1 MTLREVIEFAK
12 DEGYD
17 GAKKMP
23 YKYKG
28 MEVYEPYFN
37 GTKVAYVG
45 FPLVIF
51 VDGEDIRMS
60 TPDESIEVL
69 HINIDYCKKHKEY
82 AKQYGYDDEDEEEF
96 DEEVD
101 EDDD

>member
-1 MTLREVIEFAK
+1 MTSREVIEFAK

-17 GAKKMP
+17 GAYKKP

-28 MEVYEPYFN
+28 MEVYKPYFN
-37 GTKVAYVG
+37 GKGTHYIG

-60 TPDESIEVL
+60 TADESIEVL

-82 AKQYGYDDEDEEEF
+82 AKQYGYEDEEDEEEF
-96 DEEVD
+96 D
-101 EDDD
+101 DD

>member
-17 GAKKMP
+17 GAKKIP
-23 YKYKG
+23 YKYEG

-37 GTKVAYVG
+37 GGKVACVG
-45 FPLVIF
+45 YPLVIF
-51 VDGEDIRMS
+51 VDGEEIRMS
-60 TPDESIEVL
+60 
-69 HINIDYCKKHKEY
+69 
-82 AKQYGYDDEDEEEF
+82 DEEESM
-96 DEEVD
+96 EVLDIDIEYHAKQKKRIKQYNSD